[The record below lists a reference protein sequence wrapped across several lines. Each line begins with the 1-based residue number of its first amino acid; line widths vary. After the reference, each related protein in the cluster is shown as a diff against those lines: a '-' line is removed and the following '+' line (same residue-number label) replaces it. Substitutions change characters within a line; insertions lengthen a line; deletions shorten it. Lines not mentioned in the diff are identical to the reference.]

1 MSNPD
6 AAFFMEII
14 FKKQIAIATA
24 QFKISLKKGAD
35 IFDNMAPKQES
46 TFHSRKKEVK
56 GS

>member
-46 TFHSRKKEVK
+46 TFH
-56 GS
+56 